1 MRRDD
6 AVLDQ
11 RAPPWSAE
19 AEHAV
24 LGAVLL
30 DNHAFER
37 VEAILGAAD
46 FYAAEHAAIWRTIV
60 ALQTKGKPADI
71 ITVHEAG
78 GHDLASLNRFVE
90 SIPSSSNAHR
100 YAAIVHERAIDRAM
114 VREAGQIIELAHR
127 SDLAVADKVDKAQG
141 ALAALAVQRHGT
153 RDPVAIGPATVELR
167 DYMNDMAE
175 GKNPAISTGMHN
187 LDRATSGGMRP
198 GEMWVI
204 GARPKMGK
212 TALALALQRNMSQT
226 HGTLYLSQEMPVLQ
240 LTMRH
245 AAALGHM
252 NMQTLRAPKP
262 NDQQMWSRLT
272 EAVDTLQK
280 LNMVHDSQGG
290 LTLLDVRRKVMHARR
305 HHGIDVVFVDFLQLM
320 VGDGDNRNAE
330 LDAISNGLK
339 AMAMELKVGVVLLS
353 QLNRKADE
361 RSGPPVMGD
370 LRDSGAIEAAADL
383 IGMLYRDCVRN
394 ATPDNQRHAQLEIV
408 AQRNGPAG
416 TVHLHFVGEFQQ
428 FCDWPSDEPIPHRRA
443 ARAAAGGGGLE

>member
-1 MRRDD
+1 MSRPDD
-6 AVLDQ
+6 FTEHREA
-11 RAPPWSAE
+11 PWSAE

-24 LGAVLL
+24 LGAVML

-37 VEAILGAAD
+37 VADVLQPGD
-46 FYAAEHAAIWRTIV
+46 FYAAENGAVWRTIV
-60 ALQTKGKPADI
+60 ALQTKGKPADV

-78 GHDLASLNRFVE
+78 GHDRATLNAFVD
-90 SIPSSSNAHR
+90 SIPSSANAHR
-100 YAAIVHERAIDRAM
+100 YAAIVRERSIDRAM
-114 VREAGQIIELAHR
+114 VRSAGAVIELAHR
-127 SDLAVADKVDKAQG
+127 NDVTTADKVDQAQS
-141 ALAALAVQRHGT
+141 AFAALAVKRDGVH
-153 RDPVAIGPATVELR
+153 DPVAIGPATDELVE
-167 DYMNDMAE
+167 YVQDMAA
-175 GKNPAISTGMHN
+175 GKNPAISTGLRS
-187 LDRATSGGMRP
+187 LDRITAKGIRP

-212 TALALALQRNMSQT
+212 TALALALQRNMSTT

-245 AAALGHM
+245 AAAIGGM
-252 NMQTLRAPKP
+252 NLQALRDPDEK
-262 NDQQMWSRLT
+262 NDDMWSRL
-272 EAVDTLQK
+272 AAAADDLRK

-320 VGDGDNRNAE
+320 VGDGSNRNAE

-339 AMAMELKVGVVLLS
+339 SMAMEFNVGIVLLS

-361 RSGPPVMGD
+361 RSGPPVMAD

-383 IGMLYRDCVRN
+383 IAMLYRDCVRN
-394 ATPDNQRHAQLEIV
+394 PTGDNQRHAQLEII

-416 TVHLHFVGEFQQ
+416 TVHLQFIGEHQQ
-428 FCDWPSDEPIPHRRA
+428 FTDWPHGEPLPMRRGA
-443 ARAAAGGGGLE
+443 KSYGTGEGLD